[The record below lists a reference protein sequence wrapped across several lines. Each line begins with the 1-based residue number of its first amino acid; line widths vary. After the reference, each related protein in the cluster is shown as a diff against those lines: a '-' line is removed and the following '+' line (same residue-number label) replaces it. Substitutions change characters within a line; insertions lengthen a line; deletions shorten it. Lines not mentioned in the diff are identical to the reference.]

1 MLFCGDTNSPDK
13 LAPDIIPVTPEN
25 KTPKTMKKSTS
36 TEGSEQSLEYLEV
49 LSTIVIYFRLLKIIK
64 EQGQSK
70 GQTTNNVTTSMKETK
85 NFNSYFGK
93 EPLRN
98 HKRGGRGLRKWQFLI
113 TFSTESN
120 FRKGRGSEN
129 PKS

>member
-36 TEGSEQSLEYLEV
+36 TKGSEQSLEYLEV
-49 LSTIVIYFRLLKIIK
+49 LKVLIVIYFRLLKIIK

-70 GQTTNNVTTSMKETK
+70 GQTTNIV
-85 NFNSYFGK
+85 FNKYKKVDPIG
-93 EPLRN
+93 
-98 HKRGGRGLRKWQFLI
+98 
-113 TFSTESN
+113 
-120 FRKGRGSEN
+120 
-129 PKS
+129 

>member
-70 GQTTNNVTTSMKETK
+70 GQTTNNVTKRQRILIPISV
-85 NFNSYFGK
+85 
-93 EPLRN
+93 RN
-98 HKRGGRGLRKWQFLI
+98 H
-113 TFSTESN
+113 
-120 FRKGRGSEN
+120 
-129 PKS
+129 